1 MNMKFAALAS
11 LGTLALIAAAPS
23 VQAADN
29 GFYLGAGVTRTDF
42 ELSVDDFD
50 GEEKLDD
57 SSFKVI
63 GGFRPLN
70 WLAVE
75 ANYMDLGSAE
85 FEDGSGVSI
94 DTTAITAA
102 ALFIAEFGLV
112 DVYAKAGVA
121 KWDSDFN
128 LEGVGS
134 ESDDGFE
141 PLFGVGVGVH
151 FGSVGARLE
160 YEQFETEGLD
170 DFVNNDIKTLSL
182 SVTYT
187 FL

>member
-11 LGTLALIAAAPS
+11 LGTLALLAAAPRA
-23 VQAADN
+23 QAADN

-42 ELSVDDFD
+42 EVSVDDLD
-50 GEEKLDD
+50 DEETLDD
-57 SSFKVI
+57 SSFKLI
-63 GGFRPLN
+63 AGFRPLN

-75 ANYMDLGSAE
+75 ANYMDLGSAQ

-94 DTTAITAA
+94 DSTAITAA

-128 LEGVGS
+128 LQGVGS
-134 ESDDGFE
+134 ASDDGVE
-141 PLFGVGVGVH
+141 PLFGVGVGLH

-160 YEQFETEGLD
+160 YEQFKTEGLD
-170 DFVNNDIKTLSL
+170 DYINNEIKTLSL